1 MKLVGLPAL
10 TCVLSP
16 RRGGEPPCRWCFA
29 GDLHPS
35 RRGFS
40 QRRGNRCP
48 LSLGRVA
55 LLGNAQRQS
64 RANYQVNSR
73 YRNQS
78 KTLSMNIKT
87 TGDWLKFKRIAKN
100 LTPSHVAMKM
110 GIATSLVYSLESSLC
125 QPDSQQLK
133 SLAQILEFDVE
144 DLETAIKKK
153 PECAIISCDF
163 KQTADGSA
171 VGYCT
176 ANCNGFCWLPE
187 WA

>member
-1 MKLVGLPAL
+1 MRPPQKKCHTVFAKKISKKWPSPA
-10 TCVLSP
+10 TATRERPQTGFP
-16 RRGGEPPCRWCFA
+16 RPA
-29 GDLHPS
+29 
-35 RRGFS
+35 
-40 QRRGNRCP
+40 QA
-48 LSLGRVA
+48 GRVA

-110 GIATSLVYSLESSLC
+110 GIATSLVYSLESSLW